1 MEKRSRI
8 YAWIT
13 YFDRYIPRVTVRE
26 YSDLAPGARTL
37 STNILGLIR
46 LVAIFSQFERLF
58 ARLAPI
64 SNPEVLTRIVIA
76 SIKS

>member
-26 YSDLAPGARTL
+26 YSDLAPGARML
-37 STNILGLIR
+37 STITK
-46 LVAIFSQFERLF
+46 A
-58 ARLAPI
+58 
-64 SNPEVLTRIVIA
+64 
-76 SIKS
+76 